1 MHFSLQLK
9 LGGWPTFDF
18 AIQGCINQAIS
29 QEQSS
34 LAQNLLTKISQ
45 NPAQQIRM
53 QTDEEELHLWGLALA
68 GWLPHLVWL
77 KSSHEMQ
84 FAWVALEEKW
94 HCHLS
99 CPMCAGWV
107 GEEVFI
113 WLEHFPSSSNI
124 QLSRHSFMVFL
135 LINNLIDTDDGWPH
149 IWPYMQFNNL
159 STPKKQKTP
168 VSWLSSWATTSS
180 SSPSSYA
187 KCNMHGLGQ
196 LGLRSGFCLVA
207 HG

>member
-45 NPAQQIRM
+45 NPAQQM
-53 QTDEEELHLWGLALA
+53 QTDGEELHLWGLPLA

-77 KSSHEMQ
+77 KSNHEMQ
-84 FAWVALEEKW
+84 FAWAALEEKW

-99 CPMCAGWV
+99 CPCPMCVHRSRVRGGSV
-107 GEEVFI
+107 YLILTQF
-113 WLEHFPSSSNI
+113 WLEFFSSSSSNI
-124 QLSRHSFMVFL
+124 QLTRHSIRVFL
-135 LINNLIDTDDGWPH
+135 N
-149 IWPYMQFNNL
+149 Q
-159 STPKKQKTP
+159 
-168 VSWLSSWATTSS
+168 
-180 SSPSSYA
+180 
-187 KCNMHGLGQ
+187 Q
-196 LGLRSGFCLVA
+196 LNW
-207 HG
+207 HW